1 MKQTE
6 FKIGY
11 EFKDDSLL
19 KNALTHSSYANEHHT
34 CNNER
39 LEFLGDSIL
48 SIIISENIFN
58 RMKDVDE
65 GDLSK
70 FRATLVCEQSL
81 FEVAKKI
88 NLSEFVLLGKGEE
101 ITGGRKRPS
110 VISDAFEALLA
121 AIYLDSD
128 METAKNWLLNLMEDR
143 IVQVINGELYRDY
156 KTTLQEIVQ
165 KDGKSAVTY
174 RTISESGKEHNKKF
188 IVEVMINGVAQNSA
202 SGHSKKE
209 AEQLAAKMLI
219 EKLKN
224 RGDSAINYGLAP

>member
-11 EFKDDSLL
+11 EFKDDSLR

-48 SIIISENIFN
+48 TIIISENIFN

-224 RGDSAINYGLAP
+224 RGDSAINYG

>member
-1 MKQTE
+1 MTE
-6 FKIGY
+6 IEKKIGY
-11 EFKDDSLL
+11 EFKNNLLL
-19 KNALTHSSYANEHHT
+19 KNALTHSSYANENHT
-34 CNNER
+34 RNNER

-48 SIIISENIFN
+48 SVIISENIFN
-58 RMKDVDE
+58 RMESVDE

-81 FEVAKKI
+81 FEVSKKI
-88 NLSEFVLLGKGEE
+88 GLSELIFLGKGEE

-128 METAKNWLLNLMEDR
+128 METAKNWLLNLMEER
-143 IVQVINGELYRDY
+143 ILQVIKGELYRDY

-165 KDGKSAVTY
+165 KDGRSAVTY
-174 RTISESGKEHNKKF
+174 RTVSESGKEHNRKF
-188 IVEVMINGVAQNSA
+188 VVEVLINGVAKDKA

-209 AEQLAAKMLI
+209 AEQSAAKALI
-219 EKLKN
+219 EKMK
-224 RGDSAINYGLAP
+224 